1 MLIEKGADMNLRDK
15 DGNTPLIVAV
25 KKEHETTVQALVEKG
40 ANINA
45 ADIDMNSPLL
55 LSCLKGEIK
64 S

>member
-1 MLIEKGADMNLRDK
+1 MNLRDK